1 MAAGVL
7 AEYTQIN
14 ENDAELAETK
24 VRMMIIMMREIIIDD
39 DHNTQCKHYELA
51 ETKVTMLLI
60 MMIVIKIDILVHGV
74 LYPHLPEVIS
84 KNIKLV
90 FGILRY

>member
-39 DHNTQCKHYELA
+39 DHNTQCKYYELA

-60 MMIVIKIDILVHGV
+60 MMIVIKNDCKLVHGV
-74 LYPHLPEVIS
+74 LYPESPESDWYQPPV
-84 KNIKLV
+84 V
-90 FGILRY
+90 Y